1 MFKYEKANPA
11 TIKNFDSVERVVE
24 FTPSGVDSEKV
35 AKILSLAVDGK
46 VMSATASDGYVEVEG
61 RAEFKLVYIDVDN
74 VEQGVSYN
82 ADFTVRV
89 EDEVSA
95 DDKADAYVT
104 VSESDVKTGDG
115 ITLSAVIVVGV
126 QTVSVGEC
134 EYLSGAEDCLIT
146 DNLIVF
152 PELVGTKSVVIPVEE
167 STTVGEVGKVL
178 CLSADTIVKNAV
190 PSENSVSA
198 ELLTVATVTYTEG
211 DEIRTA
217 TFEIASTEE
226 VEIEGVGD
234 GDVITACA
242 SVKKSRIVLAGVTG
256 ANELRFEG
264 DISLKIKAF
273 RMTETSAVADVFSL
287 THETEV
293 ENSERSQ
300 RAVARTSFYAEKIDG
315 SAYLDDG
322 KRANRIVAIPSANV
336 QIAKAVAEDD
346 GLRVDGITLISV
358 VYDGEDGLDSVRAEV
373 PFLVVLSGDFSED
386 VTARGIVGGVNAK
399 LRRDGEIAFDIVLYI
414 AVEEY
419 ATVTSTF
426 ISAVELG
433 ENKEVNDSGLSMY
446 IAKDGDT
453 LWDVCKAL
461 TATPDKITEQ
471 NPTLVEPLAEGEK
484 VLFFRSLAR

>member
-35 AKILSLAVDGK
+35 TKILSLAVDGK

-61 RAEFKLVYIDVDN
+61 RAEFKLVYIDVEN

-89 EDEVSA
+89 EGEVSA

-115 ITLSAVIVVGV
+115 ITLSAVVQVGV
-126 QTVSVGEC
+126 QTISTGEC
-134 EYLSGAEDCLIT
+134 EYLSEAEDGLIT

-152 PELVGTKSVVIPVEE
+152 SELIGSKSVVIHVEE

-178 CLSADTIVKNAV
+178 SLSADTIVKKTV
-190 PSENSVSA
+190 PSENSVEV

-211 DEIRTA
+211 EEIRTA
-217 TFEIASTEE
+217 TFEIASTED
-226 VEIEGVGD
+226 VEIEGVGEND
-234 GDVITACA
+234 IITAYA

-273 RMTETSAVADVFSL
+273 RMSEKHAIADVFSL
-287 THETEV
+287 TNETAV
-293 ENSERSQ
+293 ENGEHSQ
-300 RAVARTSFYAEKIDG
+300 RTVARTSFHEEKIDG

-322 KRANRIVAIPSANV
+322 KRANRIVAIPSASV
-336 QIAKAVAEDD
+336 QIAKAVTEDD

-358 VYDGEDGLDSVRAEV
+358 VYDGDDGLDSVRAEV
-373 PFLVVLSGDFSED
+373 PFSVVLNGDFSDD

-399 LRRDGEIAFDIVLYI
+399 LRRDGEIAFDVVLYI
-414 AVEEY
+414 SVEEY
-419 ATVTSTF
+419 ATASVSF

-433 ENKEVNDSGLSMY
+433 ESKEVNDSGLSMY
-446 IAKDGDT
+446 IAKDGDK

-461 TATPDKITEQ
+461 TATPDKILEQ
-471 NPTLVEPLAEGEK
+471 NPTLVEPLAEGER